1 MEAVRVF
8 LDTNIVLDFY
18 TGRMGDGVAKT
29 IVMAGQVPQFE
40 LCISLVTALNVLYV
54 SRKYQ
59 CSLAARDISELFR
72 ILPMDYRQY
81 CDAQSLELD
90 DFEDAAQIEC
100 AKQNGCRVIITR
112 DKAVLESGLN
122 APMLLSPEEFLH
134 KIGAEPAN

>member
-72 ILPMDYRQY
+72 ILPMDYR
-81 CDAQSLELD
+81 
-90 DFEDAAQIEC
+90 
-100 AKQNGCRVIITR
+100 
-112 DKAVLESGLN
+112 
-122 APMLLSPEEFLH
+122 
-134 KIGAEPAN
+134 

>member
-59 CSLAARDISELFR
+59 CSLAARDISEL
-72 ILPMDYRQY
+72 PMDYRQY

-90 DFEDAAQIEC
+90 DFEDAVQIEC
-100 AKQNGCRVIITR
+100 AKQNGCRVLITR

-122 APMLLSPEEFLH
+122 APLLLSPEEFLH